1 MTLGTFVARNRV
13 AGDRMDLR
21 NSAFYNRPYLISAV
35 DFNPAFHSKMKG
47 ENVEAVWADILD
59 LQTGSVLVNV
69 LFTNGPIVDNLK
81 ENVGTGVI
89 LPVKIEKQAGGN
101 YGGYAVLAA
110 LTDQEAALANQVYN
124 NGGWN
129 NVTQERAR
137 REAAARPMGNVQQ
150 NQPQGS
156 PFGGQQDTGF
166 AQAPVGQQGSPFGQA
181 PQGQPFQ
188 QNQAPVA
195 QQPFGQPNQAPQQG
209 APFGGQPQGQPFG
222 NPVQDQQVAQ
232 YGAAQNPAPQQGFGP
247 AQGQF
252 GTAMHQD
259 MEQFNQ
265 AQAPQGQPFQQNQA
279 PAQGFG
285 QPVQGFQGQ
294 PDASGQF
301 GQPQQ
306 AFQPQGQAPQQGFG
320 QAQPPANDA
329 AAQQALAQLNSGQFQ

>member
-1 MTLGTFVARNRV
+1 MTLGSFVPRSRV
-13 AGDRMDLR
+13 AGDKIDLR
-21 NSAFYNRPYLISAV
+21 NQQFYNRPYLISAV
-35 DFNPAFHSKMKG
+35 DYNPTFHSKMKN
-47 ENVEAVWADILD
+47 ENVEAVWADVLD
-59 LQTGSVLVNV
+59 LQTGSVLINV
-69 LFTNGPIVDNLK
+69 LFTNGAIVDNLK

-156 PFGGQQDTGF
+156 PFGGQPQD
-166 AQAPVGQQGSPFGQA
+166 QQGAPFGQA

-195 QQPFGQPNQAPQQG
+195 QQPFGQPQGQPFQGAQSTGAFQAQGTDPNQAQAAVAQQYQ
-209 APFGGQPQGQPFG
+209 QPQGQPFG
-222 NPVQDQQVAQ
+222 QPVQTA
-232 YGAAQNPAPQQGFGP
+232 P
-247 AQGQF
+247 AQQF
-252 GTAMHQD
+252 
-259 MEQFNQ
+259 
-265 AQAPQGQPFQQNQA
+265 QGQPQQNQA

-285 QPVQGFQGQ
+285 QPAQG
-294 PDASGQF
+294 F
-301 GQPQQ
+301 GQPAQGFGQPVQGDPNAQFPNAAVPGQ
-306 AFQPQGQAPQQGFG
+306 APAWGQVPGYDQMQAAQGQAPQGFG
-320 QAQPPANDA
+320 QAQPPANDP
-329 AAQQALAQLNSGQFQ
+329 AAQAALAALNSGQFQ

>member
-1 MTLGTFVARNRV
+1 MTLGSFVPRSRV
-13 AGDRMDLR
+13 AGDKIDLR

-35 DFNPAFHSKMKG
+35 DYNPSFHSKMKN
-47 ENVEAVWADILD
+47 ENVEAVWADVLD
-59 LQTGSVLVNV
+59 LQTGSVLINV
-69 LFTNGPIVDNLK
+69 LFTNGAIVDNLK

-110 LTDQEAALANQVYN
+110 LSDQEAAMANQVYN
-124 NGGWN
+124 SGGWN

-166 AQAPVGQQGSPFGQA
+166 AQAPVAQQPFGGQA
-181 PQGQPFQ
+181 PQGQPFQPFQ

-195 QQPFGQPNQAPQQG
+195 QQPFGGQAPQQG
-209 APFGGQPQGQPFG
+209 APFSQP
-222 NPVQDQQVAQ
+222 N
-232 YGAAQNPAPQQGFGP
+232 
-247 AQGQF
+247 
-252 GTAMHQD
+252 
-259 MEQFNQ
+259 
-265 AQAPQGQPFQQNQA
+265 QAPQGQPTGAFQAQPFGQPTQAQQFQGATGSAEYGAPPQQNQA

-301 GQPQQ
+301 G
-306 AFQPQGQAPQQGFG
+306 APQGFG

>member
-1 MTLGTFVARNRV
+1 MTLGSFVPRSRV
-13 AGDRMDLR
+13 AGDKIDLR

-35 DFNPAFHSKMKG
+35 DYNPTFHSKMKN
-47 ENVEAVWADILD
+47 ENVEAVWADVLD

-69 LFTNGPIVDNLK
+69 LFTNGAIVDNLK

-129 NVTQERAR
+129 NVTQERAQ

-156 PFGGQQDTGF
+156 PFGGQQDT
-166 AQAPVGQQGSPFGQA
+166 VGQQGMPFGQQ

-195 QQPFGQPNQAPQQG
+195 QQPFGQPNQAPQGQPFQG
-209 APFGGQPQGQPFG
+209 AQSAGAFQAQGMDPNQAQAAIAQQYQQPQGQQGFG
-222 NPVQDQQVAQ
+222 QPSQGFGQVAQ
-232 YGAAQNPAPQQGFGP
+232 GGAPAQGFG
-247 AQGQF
+247 
-252 GTAMHQD
+252 
-259 MEQFNQ
+259 
-265 AQAPQGQPFQQNQA
+265 QPQQNQA

-285 QPVQGFQGQ
+285 QPVQGDPNAQFPNAAVPGQ
-294 PDASGQF
+294 APAWGQVP
-301 GQPQQ
+301 GYDQMQ
-306 AFQPQGQAPQQGFG
+306 AAQGQAPQGFG

-329 AAQQALAQLNSGQFQ
+329 AAQAALNQLNSGQFQ